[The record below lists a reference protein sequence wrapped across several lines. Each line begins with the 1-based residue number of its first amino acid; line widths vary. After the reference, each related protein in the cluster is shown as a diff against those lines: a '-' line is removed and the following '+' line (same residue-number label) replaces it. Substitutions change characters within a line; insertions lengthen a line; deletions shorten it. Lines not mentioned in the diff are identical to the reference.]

1 MLHILFLI
9 LKIIGILLLI
19 VLGLI
24 LSVLAIVLFVPVRY
38 GASAEK
44 GSKIQA
50 QVRISWL
57 AGLIQIQ
64 AGYDGGETGADV
76 FLFGRSL
83 LNRKPQKSK
92 SGKRRKKRATEQSQ
106 EIRTEQS
113 QELKTEKSQEV
124 KMEQLRETEAEQPQ
138 EGLLVPVMPALPEKA
153 ETSENSADMGKQL
166 WQSEEDAGQT
176 DEGTKKTT
184 VLKGITGKIAEV
196 PRKIQNVLKSIRQRF
211 QRITEAG
218 KKLSD
223 RKEKLKAVLGRWLD
237 FWNLEVT
244 QAAKTHVLKE
254 MRYLLRHILP
264 RKAEGQIL
272 IGLDDPATTG
282 QVLGILYVL
291 SAFTGNCL
299 EIHGD
304 FDGAV
309 LEGHFQIKGHVRVCH
324 IARAALSLLADKNIR
339 QTVRS
344 FRQMT
349 A

>member
-9 LKIIGILLLI
+9 LKIIGILLLV

-24 LSVLAIVLFVPVRY
+24 LSVLAVVLFVPVRY
-38 GASAEK
+38 RVSAEK

-50 QVRISWL
+50 EGSLSWL
-57 AGLIQIQ
+57 MGMIRIQ
-64 AGYDGGETGADV
+64 AGYDGGQTGIDL

-83 LNRKPQKSK
+83 LNRNPKKQKP
-92 SGKRRKKRATEQSQ
+92 GKRRKKRASEQPRKTEQPQ
-106 EIRTEQS
+106 EIKAEC
-113 QELKTEKSQEV
+113 
-124 KMEQLRETEAEQPQ
+124 LRETESEQPQ
-138 EGLLVPVMPALPEKA
+138 EDQYVSAIPVLLEK
-153 ETSENSADMGKQL
+153 TDQSENSVDMNDQPE
-166 WQSEEDAGQT
+166 QSGEDAGQA
-176 DEGTKKTT
+176 DEKKQT
-184 VLKGITGKIAEV
+184 GIIWKSITEKLEKV
-196 PRKIQNVLKSIRQRF
+196 PRKVQGILQSIRQSF

-223 RKEKLKAVLGRWLD
+223 RKEKLKTTAGRWLD

-244 QAAKTHVLKE
+244 QAAKTHVLRE
-254 MRYLLRHILP
+254 IRYLLRHILP

-272 IGLDDPATTG
+272 IGMDDPATTG

-299 EIHGD
+299 EINGD
-304 FDGAV
+304 FDRAV
-309 LEGHFQIKGHVRVCH
+309 LEGRFQITGHVRICH

-349 A
+349 V

>member
-9 LKIIGILLLI
+9 LKIIGILLLV

-24 LSVLAIVLFVPVRY
+24 LSVLAVVLFVPVRY
-38 GASAEK
+38 RVSAEK

-50 QVRISWL
+50 EGSLSWL
-57 AGLIQIQ
+57 MGMIRIQ
-64 AGYDGGETGADV
+64 AGYDGGQTGIDL

-83 LNRKPQKSK
+83 LNRNPKKQKP
-92 SGKRRKKRATEQSQ
+92 GKRRKKRASEQPRKTEQPQ
-106 EIRTEQS
+106 EIKAEC
-113 QELKTEKSQEV
+113 
-124 KMEQLRETEAEQPQ
+124 LRETESEQPQ
-138 EGLLVPVMPALPEKA
+138 EDQYVPAIPVLLEK
-153 ETSENSADMGKQL
+153 TDQSENSVDMNDQPEQSQADEKKQ
-166 WQSEEDAGQT
+166 T
-176 DEGTKKTT
+176 
-184 VLKGITGKIAEV
+184 GIIWKSITEKLEKV
-196 PRKIQNVLKSIRQRF
+196 PRKVQGILQSIRQSF
-211 QRITEAG
+211 QHITEAG

-223 RKEKLKAVLGRWLD
+223 RKEKLKTTAGRWLD

-244 QAAKTHVLKE
+244 QAAKMHVLRE
-254 MRYLLRHILP
+254 IRYLLRHILP

-272 IGLDDPATTG
+272 IGMDDPATTG

-299 EIHGD
+299 EINGD
-304 FDGAV
+304 FERAV
-309 LEGHFQIKGHVRVCH
+309 LEGRFQITGHVRICH

-349 A
+349 V

>member
-9 LKIIGILLLI
+9 LKIIGILLLV

-24 LSVLAIVLFVPVRY
+24 LSVLAVVLFVPVRY
-38 GASAEK
+38 RVSAEK

-50 QVRISWL
+50 EGSLSWL
-57 AGLIQIQ
+57 MGMIRIQ
-64 AGYDGGETGADV
+64 AGYDGGQTGIDL

-83 LNRKPQKSK
+83 LNRNPKKQKP
-92 SGKRRKKRATEQSQ
+92 GKRRKKRASEQPRKTEQPQ
-106 EIRTEQS
+106 EIKAEC
-113 QELKTEKSQEV
+113 
-124 KMEQLRETEAEQPQ
+124 LRETESEQPQ
-138 EGLLVPVMPALPEKA
+138 EDQYVSAIPVLLEK
-153 ETSENSADMGKQL
+153 TDQSENSVDMNDQPEQSQAD
-166 WQSEEDAGQT
+166 E
-176 DEGTKKTT
+176 KKLT
-184 VLKGITGKIAEV
+184 GIIWKSITEKLEKV
-196 PRKIQNVLKSIRQRF
+196 PRKVQGILQSIRQSF

-223 RKEKLKAVLGRWLD
+223 RKEKLKTTAGRWLD

-244 QAAKTHVLKE
+244 QAAKMHVLRE
-254 MRYLLRHILP
+254 IRYLLRHILP

-272 IGLDDPATTG
+272 IGMDDPATTG

-299 EIHGD
+299 EINGD
-304 FDGAV
+304 FERAV
-309 LEGHFQIKGHVRVCH
+309 LEGRFQITGYVRICH

-349 A
+349 V

>member
-9 LKIIGILLLI
+9 LKIIGILLLV

-24 LSVLAIVLFVPVRY
+24 LSVLAVVLLIPVRY
-38 GASAEK
+38 RVSAEK

-50 QVRISWL
+50 EGSLSWL
-57 AGLIQIQ
+57 MGMIRIQ
-64 AGYDGGETGADV
+64 AGYDGGQTGIDL

-83 LNRKPQKSK
+83 LNRNPKKQKP
-92 SGKRRKKRATEQSQ
+92 GKRRKKRASEQPRKTEQPQ
-106 EIRTEQS
+106 EIKAEC
-113 QELKTEKSQEV
+113 
-124 KMEQLRETEAEQPQ
+124 LRETESEQPQ
-138 EGLLVPVMPALPEKA
+138 EDQYVPAIPVLLEK
-153 ETSENSADMGKQL
+153 TDQSENSVDMNDQPEQSQADEKKQ
-166 WQSEEDAGQT
+166 T
-176 DEGTKKTT
+176 
-184 VLKGITGKIAEV
+184 GIIWKSITEKLEKV
-196 PRKIQNVLKSIRQRF
+196 PRKVQGILQSIRQSF
-211 QRITEAG
+211 QHITEAG

-223 RKEKLKAVLGRWLD
+223 RKEKLKTTAGRWLD

-244 QAAKTHVLKE
+244 QAAKMHVLRE
-254 MRYLLRHILP
+254 IRYLLRHILP

-272 IGLDDPATTG
+272 IGMDDPATTG

-299 EIHGD
+299 EINGD
-304 FDGAV
+304 FERAV
-309 LEGHFQIKGHVRVCH
+309 LEGRFQITGHVRICH

-349 A
+349 V

>member
-9 LKIIGILLLI
+9 LKIIGILLLV

-24 LSVLAIVLFVPVRY
+24 LSVLAVVLFVPVRY
-38 GASAEK
+38 CVSAEK

-50 QVRISWL
+50 EGSLSWL
-57 AGLIQIQ
+57 MGMIRIQ
-64 AGYDGGETGADV
+64 AGYDGGQTGIDL

-83 LNRKPQKSK
+83 LNRNPKKQKP
-92 SGKRRKKRATEQSQ
+92 GKRRKKRASEQPRKTEQPQ
-106 EIRTEQS
+106 EIKAEC
-113 QELKTEKSQEV
+113 
-124 KMEQLRETEAEQPQ
+124 LRETESEQPQ
-138 EGLLVPVMPALPEKA
+138 EDQYVSAIPVLLEK
-153 ETSENSADMGKQL
+153 TDQSENSVDMNDQPEQSQADEKKQ
-166 WQSEEDAGQT
+166 T
-176 DEGTKKTT
+176 
-184 VLKGITGKIAEV
+184 GIIWKSITEKLEKV
-196 PRKIQNVLKSIRQRF
+196 PRKVQGILQSIRQSF
-211 QRITEAG
+211 QHITEAG

-223 RKEKLKAVLGRWLD
+223 RKEKLKTTAGRWLD

-244 QAAKTHVLKE
+244 QAAKMHVLRE
-254 MRYLLRHILP
+254 IRYLLRHILP

-272 IGLDDPATTG
+272 IGMDDPATTG

-299 EIHGD
+299 EINGD
-304 FDGAV
+304 FERAV
-309 LEGHFQIKGHVRVCH
+309 LEGRFQITGHVRICH

-349 A
+349 V

>member
-9 LKIIGILLLI
+9 LKIIGILLLV

-24 LSVLAIVLFVPVRY
+24 LSVLAVVLFVPVRY
-38 GASAEK
+38 RVSAEK

-50 QVRISWL
+50 EGSLSWL
-57 AGLIQIQ
+57 MGMIRIQ
-64 AGYDGGETGADV
+64 AGYDGGQTGIDL

-83 LNRKPQKSK
+83 LNRNPKKQKP
-92 SGKRRKKRATEQSQ
+92 GKRRKKRASEQPRKTEQPQ
-106 EIRTEQS
+106 EIKAEC
-113 QELKTEKSQEV
+113 
-124 KMEQLRETEAEQPQ
+124 LRETESEQPQ
-138 EGLLVPVMPALPEKA
+138 EDQYVSAIPVLLEK
-153 ETSENSADMGKQL
+153 TDQSENSVDMNEQPEQSQADEKKQ
-166 WQSEEDAGQT
+166 T
-176 DEGTKKTT
+176 
-184 VLKGITGKIAEV
+184 GIIWKSITEKLEKV
-196 PRKIQNVLKSIRQRF
+196 PRKVQGILQSIRQSF
-211 QRITEAG
+211 QHITEAG

-223 RKEKLKAVLGRWLD
+223 RKEKLKTTAGRWLD

-244 QAAKTHVLKE
+244 QAAKMHVLRE
-254 MRYLLRHILP
+254 IRYLLRHILP

-272 IGLDDPATTG
+272 IGMDDPATTG

-299 EIHGD
+299 EINGD
-304 FDGAV
+304 FERAV
-309 LEGHFQIKGHVRVCH
+309 LEGRFQITGHVRICH

-349 A
+349 V

>member
-9 LKIIGILLLI
+9 LKIIGILLLV

-24 LSVLAIVLFVPVRY
+24 LSVLAVVLFVPVRY
-38 GASAEK
+38 RVSAEK

-50 QVRISWL
+50 EGSLSWL
-57 AGLIQIQ
+57 MGMIRIQ
-64 AGYDGGETGADV
+64 AGYDGGQTGIDL

-83 LNRKPQKSK
+83 LNRNPKKQKP
-92 SGKRRKKRATEQSQ
+92 GKRRKKRASEQPRKTEQPQ
-106 EIRTEQS
+106 EIKAEC
-113 QELKTEKSQEV
+113 
-124 KMEQLRETEAEQPQ
+124 LRETESEQPQ
-138 EGLLVPVMPALPEKA
+138 EDQYVSAIPVLLEK
-153 ETSENSADMGKQL
+153 TDQSENSVDMNDQPEQSQADEKKQ
-166 WQSEEDAGQT
+166 T
-176 DEGTKKTT
+176 
-184 VLKGITGKIAEV
+184 GIIWKSIIEKLEKV
-196 PRKIQNVLKSIRQRF
+196 PRKVQGILQSIRQSF
-211 QRITEAG
+211 QHITEAG

-223 RKEKLKAVLGRWLD
+223 RKEKLKTTAGRWLD

-244 QAAKTHVLKE
+244 QAAKMHVLRE
-254 MRYLLRHILP
+254 IRYLLRHILP

-272 IGLDDPATTG
+272 IGMDDPATTG

-299 EIHGD
+299 EINGD
-304 FDGAV
+304 FERAV
-309 LEGHFQIKGHVRVCH
+309 LEGRFQITGHVRICH

-349 A
+349 V

>member
-9 LKIIGILLLI
+9 LKIIGILLLV

-24 LSVLAIVLFVPVRY
+24 LSVLAVVLFVPVRY
-38 GASAEK
+38 RVSAEK

-50 QVRISWL
+50 EGSLSWL
-57 AGLIQIQ
+57 MGMIRIQ
-64 AGYDGGETGADV
+64 AGYDGGQTGIDL

-83 LNRKPQKSK
+83 LNRNPKKQKP
-92 SGKRRKKRATEQSQ
+92 GKRRKKRASEQPRKTEQPQ
-106 EIRTEQS
+106 EIKAEC
-113 QELKTEKSQEV
+113 
-124 KMEQLRETEAEQPQ
+124 LRETEQPQ
-138 EGLLVPVMPALPEKA
+138 EDQYVSAIPVLLEK
-153 ETSENSADMGKQL
+153 TDQSENSVDMNEQPE
-166 WQSEEDAGQT
+166 QSGEDARQADEKKQT
-176 DEGTKKTT
+176 GIIWKSITEKLKK
-184 VLKGITGKIAEV
+184 V
-196 PRKIQNVLKSIRQRF
+196 PRKVQGILQSIRQSF

-223 RKEKLKAVLGRWLD
+223 RKEKLKTTAGRWLD

-244 QAAKTHVLKE
+244 QAAKTHVLRE
-254 MRYLLRHILP
+254 IRYLLRHILP

-272 IGLDDPATTG
+272 IGMDDPATTG

-299 EIHGD
+299 EINGD
-304 FDGAV
+304 FDRAV
-309 LEGHFQIKGHVRVCH
+309 LEGRFQITGHVRICH

-349 A
+349 V

>member
-9 LKIIGILLLI
+9 LKIIGILLLV

-24 LSVLAIVLFVPVRY
+24 LSVLAVVLFVPVRY
-38 GASAEK
+38 RVSAEK

-50 QVRISWL
+50 EGSLSWL
-57 AGLIQIQ
+57 MGMIRIQ
-64 AGYDGGETGADV
+64 AGYDGGQTGIDL

-83 LNRKPQKSK
+83 LNRNPKKQKP
-92 SGKRRKKRATEQSQ
+92 GKRRKKRASEQP
-106 EIRTEQS
+106 R
-113 QELKTEKSQEV
+113 KT
-124 KMEQLRETEAEQPQ
+124 EQPQ
-138 EGLLVPVMPALPEKA
+138 EDQYVSAIPVLLEK
-153 ETSENSADMGKQL
+153 TDQSENSVDMNDQPEQSQADEKKQ
-166 WQSEEDAGQT
+166 T
-176 DEGTKKTT
+176 
-184 VLKGITGKIAEV
+184 GIIWKSITEKLEKV
-196 PRKIQNVLKSIRQRF
+196 PRKVQGILQSIRQSF
-211 QRITEAG
+211 QHITEAG

-223 RKEKLKAVLGRWLD
+223 RKEKLKTTAGRWLD

-244 QAAKTHVLKE
+244 QAAKMHVLRE
-254 MRYLLRHILP
+254 IRYLLRHILP

-272 IGLDDPATTG
+272 IGMDDPATTG

-299 EIHGD
+299 EINGD
-304 FDGAV
+304 FERAV
-309 LEGHFQIKGHVRVCH
+309 LEGRFQITGHVRICH

-349 A
+349 V

>member
-19 VLGLI
+19 VLGVI

-38 GASAEK
+38 RVSARK
-44 GSKIQA
+44 DSKIQA
-50 QVRISWL
+50 KARISWL
-57 AGLIQIQ
+57 AGVIQIQ

-83 LNRKPQKSK
+83 LNRKPQKQK
-92 SGKRRKKRATEQSQ
+92 SGKRRKKSATEQPQEKKTEQSQ
-106 EIRTEQS
+106 ESKTEQLR
-113 QELKTEKSQEV
+113 EIKTEQP
-124 KMEQLRETEAEQPQ
+124 RETEAEQPQ
-138 EGLLVPVMPALPEKA
+138 EEQSVPAMPELPEKTDPA
-153 ETSENSADMGKQL
+153 ENSMDTEMQL

-176 DEGTKKTT
+176 DTGRKTGAGW
-184 VLKGITGKIAEV
+184 KRITEKLSGV
-196 PRKIQNVLKSIRQRF
+196 PQKIQSILQSIRQKF
-211 QRITEAG
+211 KHIMETG
-218 KKLSD
+218 KNLSD
-223 RKEKLKAVLGRWLD
+223 RKDKLKATVERWLD

-244 QAAKTHVLKE
+244 QAAKMHAMKE
-254 MRYLLRHILP
+254 IRYLLRHILP
-264 RKAEGQIL
+264 RKAEGQMV

-304 FDGAV
+304 FDRAV
-309 LEGHFQIKGHVRVCH
+309 LEGHFQIKGHVRICH
-324 IARAALSLLADKNIR
+324 IAKSALSLLADKNIR
-339 QTVRS
+339 QTIRS